1 MGSPTVFFP
10 TFGWRRG
17 GGVREGE
24 GERGSGGGGAGGV
37 GHIFCLSGMDRGPE
51 APGNEMISIQIT

>member
-1 MGSPTVFFP
+1 MTDMQTSVIGQKDREKDT
-10 TFGWRRG
+10 RG
-17 GGVREGE
+17 GGGE
-24 GERGSGGGGAGGV
+24 GGV